1 MGNPGSMNRPGF
13 TLVDLIGGIV
23 LIAVF
28 LFFCL
33 AATANLDSQRNRV
46 RCASNLRQVGQ
57 AILLYS
63 NDAKG
68 SYPRTK
74 YDVSQADRPTAYTG
88 VDSNDPFSPACPQV
102 NDVSA
107 ALFLLLRTEDVTS
120 AVFICPATG
129 LKPDDYGGGTHTALD
144 NANFPS
150 GKTLSYSYADPYP
163 SEAAAAKGYRLH
175 QGLDPTFA
183 VVADMNPG
191 TPALTQLTLQSTA
204 AEMRNGNSNN
214 HSGDGQNVL
223 YSDGHVE
230 FQNNPFCGGMGRDN
244 IYTYGASGI
253 QANNG
258 GGTGIFG
265 SPVDV
270 NDSVLLP
277 AAIMATAS
285 PVSIAAATD
294 NAPVAAA
301 PIAPVDQ
308 GTDFTTYAVISAG
321 VFLLILLG
329 ALAMMFLRNRKTRGT

>member
-1 MGNPGSMNRPGF
+1 MNRPGF
-13 TLVDLIGGIV
+13 TIVELIVAIV

-33 AATANLDSQRNRV
+33 AATVSLDNNRNRV
-46 RCASNLRQVGQ
+46 RCASNLRHIGQ

-63 NDAKG
+63 NDSKG
-68 SYPRTK
+68 PYPRTK
-74 YDVSQADRPTAYTG
+74 YDVSQADHPTAYTG
-88 VDSNDPFSPACPQV
+88 VESNDPFSPACPQV

-129 LKPDDYGGGTHTALD
+129 LKPDDYGGGTHRSLEK
-144 NANFPS
+144 ANFPS

-163 SEAAAAKGYRLH
+163 SEAAAAKGYGLN

-204 AEMRNGNSNN
+204 AEMRNGNSSN

-223 YSDGHVE
+223 YADGHVE
-230 FQNNPFCGGMGRDN
+230 FQNNPFCGMGRDN
-244 IYTYGASGI
+244 IYTYGASGT
-253 QANNG
+253 QANGG
-258 GGTGIFG
+258 GGTGILG

-277 AAIMATAS
+277 AAIMATAP
-285 PVSIAAATD
+285 PVAIAAATD

-301 PIAPVDQ
+301 PITPVDQ

-329 ALAMMFLRNRKTRGT
+329 ALAMIFLRKRKTRGT

>member
-1 MGNPGSMNRPGF
+1 MIRSGF
-13 TLVDLIGGIV
+13 TMMELIVAIV
-23 LIAVF
+23 LIALF

-33 AATANLDSQRNRV
+33 AATVNLDNNRNRI
-46 RCASNLRQVGQ
+46 RCASNLRQIGQ

-63 NDAKG
+63 NDTKG

-74 YDVSQADRPTAYTG
+74 YDASQADRPTAYTG

-163 SEAAAAKGYRLH
+163 SQAAAAKGYRLR
-175 QGLDPTFA
+175 QGLDPTFV

-191 TPALTQLTLQSTA
+191 TPALTQLTLQSTR

-214 HSGDGQNVL
+214 HSGNGQNVL
-223 YSDGHVE
+223 YADGHVE
-230 FQNNPFCGGMGRDN
+230 FQNNPFCGMGRDN
-244 IYTYGASGI
+244 IYTYGASGS
-253 QANNG
+253 QANGG
-258 GGTGIFG
+258 GGTGTVG

-277 AAIMATAS
+277 TAIMATAPPAS
-285 PVSIAAATD
+285 TAAATD

-308 GTDFTTYAVISAG
+308 GTDLTTYAVISAAA
-321 VFLLILLG
+321 FLLILLG
-329 ALAMMFLRNRKTRGT
+329 ALAAVFLRKKKSARDVI

>member
-1 MGNPGSMNRPGF
+1 MNRSGF
-13 TLVDLIGGIV
+13 TMVDLIGGIV
-23 LIAVF
+23 LFAVF
-28 LFFCL
+28 LFSCL
-33 AATANLDSQRNRV
+33 AATANLDNQRNRV
-46 RCASNLRQVGQ
+46 RCASNLRQIGQ

-63 NDAKG
+63 NDSKG
-68 SYPRTK
+68 PYPRTK
-74 YDVSQADRPTAYTG
+74 YDVSQADHPTAYTG

-129 LKPDDYGGGTHTALD
+129 LKPDDYGGGTHTFREK
-144 NANFPS
+144 ANFPS
-150 GKTLSYSYADPYP
+150 AQTLSYSYADPYP
-163 SEAAAAKGYRLH
+163 SEAAAAKGYGLN
-175 QGLDPTFA
+175 QGLDAEF
-183 VVADMNPG
+183 VLVADMNPG
-191 TPALTQLTLQSTA
+191 TGALTQLTLHSTA

-223 YSDGHVE
+223 YADGHVE
-230 FQNNPFCGGMGRDN
+230 FQNNPFCGMGRDN
-244 IYTYGASGI
+244 IYTYGASGTH
-253 QANNG
+253 ANGG

-265 SPVDV
+265 SPVDM

-321 VFLLILLG
+321 AFLLILLG
-329 ALAMMFLRNRKTRGT
+329 ALAMVFLGKRKSARDLP